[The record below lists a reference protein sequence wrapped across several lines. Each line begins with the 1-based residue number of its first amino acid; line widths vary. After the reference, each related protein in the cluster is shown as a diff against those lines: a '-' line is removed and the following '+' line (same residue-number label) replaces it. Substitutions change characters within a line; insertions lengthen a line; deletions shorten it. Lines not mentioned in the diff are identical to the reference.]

1 MANNTYSSG
10 GPVPKERLSTA
21 DLADAGR
28 GESDSSRAT
37 GGAPTE
43 VARVSRPDEQAGD
56 ANAAFKTTTERV
68 EASTQRQNTPAATAA
83 VMAKEPDSGPLFS
96 AEEASKLR
104 AQWDSIQVGFVDEP
118 RKAVEE
124 ADGLVATAMKRLAE
138 QFADERS
145 RLEGQWD
152 CGGDVSTED
161 LRLALRRYRSFFGR
175 LLTV

>member
-1 MANNTYSSG
+1 
-10 GPVPKERLSTA
+10 
-21 DLADAGR
+21 
-28 GESDSSRAT
+28 
-37 GGAPTE
+37 
-43 VARVSRPDEQAGD
+43 
-56 ANAAFKTTTERV
+56 
-68 EASTQRQNTPAATAA
+68 
-83 VMAKEPDSGPLFS
+83 MAKEPDSGPLFS